1 MAISKHNGHH
11 HACHLLKN
19 KNRWSSNILFQK
31 TRDKLSKEMIE
42 GETVKNRR
50 HIASSISNWI
60 QGFDLDHTRSL
71 ENELHVLVT
80 ISSHT
85 SICNFTKAYLI
96 FTIIHGDWIHRL
108 ISIRC
113 ITYMSYI
120 IFRKVQEITLD
131 SNHRKEIKI

>member
-85 SICNFTKAYLI
+85 STCKFTKSYLI

-108 ISIRC
+108 